1 MKNLHKNC
9 RRHFSHLSFEEID
22 FLCQSFGVS
31 KEEETIVID
40 SYKNR
45 LSDKVLTEKHFC
57 SRASLVR
64 TRKIFWRRVE
74 SISLVPGLISPHLK
88 LILNKLLFI
97 FFGYFIWW
105 RTIIFFDGF
114 DHHEQI
120 VFPPKKFQLAK
131 ASTINKYLLIVFFFT
146 FLFHFD

>member
-1 MKNLHKNC
+1 MKSLHKNW
-9 RRHFSHLSFEEID
+9 RSHFPHLSFEEID

-31 KEEETIVID
+31 KEEETIIID

-45 LSDKVLTEKHFC
+45 LSDKILTEKHFC

-64 TRKIFWRRVE
+64 KRKIFWRRLE

-88 LILNKLLFI
+88 IILNKLLFI

-114 DHHEQI
+114 TSHEI
-120 VFPPKKFQLAK
+120 IASPPKKFQLAK
-131 ASTINKYLLIVFFFT
+131 VSTINKYLLMVFFFT
-146 FLFHFD
+146 FLFHLH